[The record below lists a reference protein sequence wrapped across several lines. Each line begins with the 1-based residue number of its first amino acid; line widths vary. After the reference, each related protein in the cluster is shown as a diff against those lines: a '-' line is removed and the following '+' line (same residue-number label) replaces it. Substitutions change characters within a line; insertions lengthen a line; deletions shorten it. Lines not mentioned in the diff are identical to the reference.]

1 MNIAVN
7 TRVLLKN
14 KLEGIG
20 WFTYETIK
28 RITKN
33 HPEHNFYFIF
43 DRPYDKEFI
52 FSDNVHPVVIG
63 PQARHPVL
71 FYYWFEKSIPKIL
84 KQINADIFIS
94 PDGYLSLRS
103 DVKSIAVIHD
113 VSFMHN
119 PKDFPFGV
127 RNYYQYFFPR
137 FAQKANKIVSVSEF
151 SKQDIAQQFNINS
164 NNIDVVY
171 NGSNEVYKPSSDEE
185 IIKTKQQYT
194 EGIDFFIFVGA
205 LSPRKNVASLLS
217 AFDLFKSK
225 TKSDLKLVIVG
236 GKMFKTK
243 SIKDVFNKMIFK
255 NDVVFT
261 GRLNPVHLKNLY
273 SAALALTFVPYFEG
287 FGIPV
292 IEAMN
297 CNTAVI
303 TSNVTSMPEVAGD
316 AALFANPY
324 SVKSIADAMEKIYS
338 DSDFRNKLIE
348 KGKTQRQ
355 KFSWDKTAGKFWDS
369 IEKVMYDY

>member
-20 WFTYETIK
+20 WFTYETMK

-33 HPEHNFYFIF
+33 HPEHKFYFIF
-43 DRPYDKEFI
+43 DRPYSKEFI
-52 FSDNVHPVVIG
+52 FSNNVQPIVIG

-71 FYYWFEKSIPKIL
+71 FYYWFEKSVPKIL

-103 DVKSIAVIHD
+103 NIKSIAVIHD
-113 VSFMHN
+113 ISFMHN

-137 FAQKANKIVSVSEF
+137 FAQKAKRIITVSEF
-151 SKQDIAQQFNINS
+151 SKQDIVKQFNINTE
-164 NNIDVVY
+164 NIDVVY
-171 NGSNEVYKPSSDEE
+171 NGSNEIYKPSSKDE
-185 IIKTKQQYT
+185 ILKTKQRYT
-194 EGIDFFIFVGA
+194 GGVGFFIFVGA
-205 LSPRKNVASLLS
+205 LSPRKNVANLLS

-225 TKSDLKLVIVG
+225 TKSDLKLLIVG
-236 GKMFKTK
+236 EKMFKTK
-243 SIKDVFNKMIFK
+243 NIKDVFSRMSFK
-255 NDVVFT
+255 NDIVFT
-261 GRLNPVHLKNLY
+261 GRMNPIQIKNLY

-287 FGIPV
+287 FGIPI

-297 CNTAVI
+297 CDTAVI
-303 TSNVTSMPEVAGD
+303 TSNVTSIPEVAGD
-316 AALFANPY
+316 AALFTDPFSAQ
-324 SVKSIADAMEKIYS
+324 SIADAMIKIYS
-338 DSDFRNKLIE
+338 DSGLRNQLIE
-348 KGKTQRQ
+348 KGKIQRQ
-355 KFSWDKTAGKFWDS
+355 KFSWDKTAEKFWNS
-369 IEKVMYDY
+369 IEKVIND